1 MLNNIDYSLYLV
13 TDTELF
19 PRENLLSTVE
29 KAILGG
35 VTVVQLREKNISSR
49 LFYEEA
55 CALLKITKK
64 YGVPLIINDRV
75 DIMLASGADGIHV
88 GQSDLPASVIRKIIG
103 KDKILGLSAGT
114 ACEAK
119 KAEADGADYIGVGA
133 VFPTATKTDAVNTGI
148 DILTESVKNVKIPT
162 IAIGGINERSLEKL
176 YGCGADGVA
185 VVSAIMGSDD
195 PKAASERLLKMV
207 RNL

>member
-1 MLNNIDYSLYLV
+1 MLNKIDYSLYLV

-75 DIMLASGADGIHV
+75 DIMLASGADGIHA

-114 ACEAK
+114 AYEAK

>member
-1 MLNNIDYSLYLV
+1 MLNKIDYSLYLV

-75 DIMLASGADGIHV
+75 DIMLASGADGIHA

-103 KDKILGLSAGT
+103 KDKILGFSAGT

-148 DILTESVKNVKIPT
+148 DTLTESVKNVKIPT
-162 IAIGGINERSLEKL
+162 IAIGGINEQSLEKL